1 MSKIFSLD
9 SSVARGLIP
18 WQGKKEKGK
27 EYILLFCRRIN
38 PLAKEK
44 GKGKRIYSAILW
56 GINPPLGK

>member
-1 MSKIFSLD
+1 M
-9 SSVARGLIP
+9 
-18 WQGKKEKGK
+18 EKGK
-27 EYILLFCRRIN
+27 EFILLFCRRIN